1 MQLFTAASLEEESD
15 AVKTDLAELPLTN
28 MDEGGTSGSQRRVD
42 LLEELRLGLAGVG
55 SSQASSS
62 AAGSSQAAREAGSA
76 DPSAALAAQL
86 QEEEDAK
93 ARGAKR
99 VAAKLARARDAASLK
114 LAHRLKLE
122 EGGEEGLMRQRE
134 EEADAALARQLAAEQ
149 EAGGADVQVEAD
161 AALARRMSGDGSD
174 RHQQEADADLARRL
188 AAGEETDADL
198 ARRLAAE
205 EQDAA
210 RILQEEADAA
220 LALRLSRSEV
230 GGGGDDD
237 DSGDEDDDSTW
248 QDAAAEK
255 ARQEREDAALARRLQ
270 AQDDDVHGRLM
281 ARGAASLRNSY
292 PGIL

>member
-1 MQLFTAASLEEESD
+1 M
-15 AVKTDLAELPLTN
+15 N
-28 MDEGGTSGSQRRVD
+28 EGGTSGSQRRVD

-122 EGGEEGLMRQRE
+122 EGGEEGLARQRE
-134 EEADAALARQLAAEQ
+134 E
-149 EAGGADVQVEAD
+149 EAD

-230 GGGGDDD
+230 GGGGDED